1 MEIIKNGDKKVV
13 GIISKKSIPKDAI
26 YRVSGFVYPY
36 TENGVYLLIN
46 TLTGQVAKLNEN
58 EWKTFEQLEKR
69 LVSYTYISESGLTE
83 LANLRFIV
91 ENDYSEAEQY
101 KQVIEILNMM
111 NRKKPGLKTYTIL
124 PTTGCNAR
132 CIYCYEQGIK
142 TVKMTR
148 KTADRLIEYICEK
161 RCDDEIKLSWF
172 GGEPLLGHET
182 ISYICQALR
191 DREVPFRS
199 EMVTNATLMTREMAH
214 TAKTLWNL
222 KKMQISL
229 DGMPE
234 DYEKRKKY
242 YLPDK
247 HNHETVIRAIHYLA
261 DEGIEIQLRVNF
273 DRENISRMKNYLDFL
288 KAEFGEDENIS
299 VYLSLLSQE
308 KYSDKC
314 VELYHEMFELQKYM
328 RQIGIKQSSKKIKKL
343 NIKLNYCMAD
353 SMDSSIVI
361 DPQGNFYHCEHLPDN
376 QSWGNIFD
384 GCTDKGLYEKLKKP
398 SLIDEKCKICTFLP
412 YCTPFYKQGC
422 PGWFDHCIEYMSM
435 KTEYSL
441 SSIISSLNKETQQ
454 SL

>member
-13 GIISKKSIPKDAI
+13 GIISKKRVPEDAL
-26 YRVSGFVYPY
+26 YRASGFVYPY
-36 TENGVYLLIN
+36 AENGVYLLRN
-46 TLTGQVAKLNEN
+46 TLTGQVAKLTGN
-58 EWKTFEQLEKR
+58 EWTAFMKLTEKPE
-69 LVSYTYISESGLTE
+69 TYIFTAENGLTE

-91 ENDYSEAEQY
+91 ENDYSEVAQY
-101 KQVIEILNMM
+101 KQVIEILKMM

-142 TVKMTR
+142 TVTMTR
-148 KTADRLIEYICEK
+148 ETADRLIDFICETH
-161 RCDDEIKLSWF
+161 CDDEIKLSWF

-182 ISYICQALR
+182 ISYICKALT
-191 DREVPFRS
+191 DRGIPFNS
-199 EMVTNATLMTREMAH
+199 KMVTNATLVTREMAH

-234 DYEKRKKY
+234 DYEKRKNY

-247 HNHETVIRAIHYLA
+247 HNHETAIKAIHYFT

-288 KAEFGEDENIS
+288 KAEFGEYENIS
-299 VYLSLLSQE
+299 VYLGLLFQE
-308 KYSDKC
+308 KHSEKC
-314 VELYHEMFELQKYM
+314 VELYRQMFELQKYM
-328 RQIGIKQSSKKIKKL
+328 RQIELRQSGKKTKKL

-361 DPQGNFYHCEHLPDN
+361 DPQGNFYHCEHLPEN

-384 GCTDKGLYEKLKKP
+384 GCKDTELFERLKKP
-398 SLIDEKCKICTFLP
+398 AEIDEKCKSCTFLP
-412 YCTPFYKQGC
+412 YCTPFYKRGC
-422 PGWFDHCIEYMSM
+422 PGWFDHCSDYMAM

-441 SSIISSLNKETQQ
+441 SSIISSLNKETQE
-454 SL
+454 